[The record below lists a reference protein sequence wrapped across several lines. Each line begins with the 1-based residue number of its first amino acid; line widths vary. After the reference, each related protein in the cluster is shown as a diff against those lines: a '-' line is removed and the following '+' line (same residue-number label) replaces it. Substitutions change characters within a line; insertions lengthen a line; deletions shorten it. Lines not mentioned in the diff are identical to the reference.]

1 MTNSRFAILS
11 ILLLA
16 TASFLAQFAIEFSSE
31 NLAASCIV
39 FASSLSI
46 IGYMAWSKGL
56 ENNPLSTF
64 AIFGFCLTTQLGA
77 LIAQS
82 IYWTPLIKD
91 LRQPLTTFGVL
102 AIAQLIALCTHMA
115 YRLLSVKK
123 NKPDSIAR
131 SILKSLYIYQIPSV
145 NILWIL
151 GLIGFIGF
159 IFGYSGGTSTFAKV
173 NQGIMFLA
181 WAPYLIPMYILQQGP
196 TYCNRKLHFILLGC
210 YASLI
215 VLLGMAVNAR
225 GIMLS
230 GFITVALFALLSTLR
245 SQKKISQSLIIKL
258 LVGTIVLGALSIPLS
273 DVATAMVIARKARG
287 TVSATKMIED
297 TIYYVQQPSVL
308 QARREKDSTDART
321 KVYDET
327 YLANP
332 LLARLIETKFHDN
345 TLYFALSLD
354 DKETNDLS
362 QVTIDFIVAILP
374 TPLIE
379 LLDLKIDKDNLQFSM
394 GDYITNMSIGTPLG
408 GYKTGSMLAQGLAL
422 FGSSFVFVYILMSY
436 FMFRIMD
443 LLTFNIN
450 NNHTMVSALG
460 MLGIWKF
467 FQYGLTAESIH
478 YVLSN
483 IFRVFP
489 QNIIIYGGMYFL
501 ALKLVQLFSVKR
513 LTIATAVN
521 R

>member
-11 ILLLA
+11 VLFLA
-16 TASFLAQFAIEFSSE
+16 TSAFVAQFAIEFSSE

-46 IGYMAWSKGL
+46 IGYLAWSRGL

-64 AIFGFCLTTQLGA
+64 SIFGFCLTTQMGA

-91 LRQPLTTFGVL
+91 LRQPLVTFSVL
-102 AIAQLIALCTHMA
+102 ATAQLIALCTHMT
-115 YRLLSVKK
+115 YRLLGDKK
-123 NKPDSIAR
+123 DSQSSIAR
-131 SILKSLYIYQIPSV
+131 NILKSFNIYQIPSV
-145 NILWIL
+145 NVLWIL
-151 GLIGFIGF
+151 GLIGFVGF
-159 IFGYSGGTSTFAKV
+159 IFGYGDGTSTFTKI

-196 TYCNRKLHFILLGC
+196 SYCNKKLHFILLSV
-210 YASLI
+210 YATLI
-215 VLLGMAVNAR
+215 VLLGLAVNAR

-230 GFITVALFALLSTLR
+230 GFITVALFALLSTFR

-258 LVGTIVLGALSIPLS
+258 LMGAIVLGALSIPLS
-273 DVATAMVIARKARG
+273 EVATAMVIARKARG

-354 DKETNDLS
+354 DRQTNDLS
-362 QVTIDFIVAILP
+362 QITIDFIIAILP
-374 TPLIE
+374 TPIIT
-379 LLDLKIDKDNLQFSM
+379 LLHLKIDKDNLQFSM
-394 GDYITNMSIGTPLG
+394 GDYITNMSVGTPLG

-422 FGSSFVFVYILMSY
+422 FGSLFVVLYILICY
-436 FMFRIMD
+436 FMFKIMD
-443 LLTFNIN
+443 LHTFKTN
-450 NNHTMVSALG
+450 NNHVMVSALG
-460 MLGIWKF
+460 MLAIWKF

-478 YVLSN
+478 HVVSN

-489 QNIIIYGGMYFL
+489 QNIIIYGLMYFI
-501 ALKLVQLFSVKR
+501 AVKIVQLFSTNR
-513 LTIATAVN
+513 LHINTPVS